1 MGNILEFVP
10 TPKVPA
16 QLVLQDNIDIAF
28 CLWAI
33 NMFGVQHMEDGQL
46 QTVGPKDLGS
56 LRVEFVLDCL
66 KMAHESELLSAD
78 GKAFVAK
85 LLQHP

>member
-1 MGNILEFVP
+1 MGDILKFVP
-10 TPKVPA
+10 THKVPT

-56 LRVEFVLDCL
+56 LRVEFVMDCL
-66 KMAHESELLSAD
+66 KMAQESELLSD
-78 GKAFVAK
+78 KGKAFIIK

>member
-10 TPKVPA
+10 TPKVPT

-66 KMAHESELLSAD
+66 KMAQESELLSD
-78 GKAFVAK
+78 KGKAFITK

>member
-10 TPKVPA
+10 TPKVPT
-16 QLVLQDNIDIAF
+16 QLVLRDNIDIAF

-66 KMAHESELLSAD
+66 KMAQESELLSD
-78 GKAFVAK
+78 KGKAFITK

>member
-10 TPKVPA
+10 TPKVPT
-16 QLVLQDNIDIAF
+16 QLVLRDNIDIAF

-66 KMAHESELLSAD
+66 KMAQESELLSD
-78 GKAFVAK
+78 KGKAFITK
-85 LLQHP
+85 LLKHP